1 MIELDVKALQFKR
14 IYCKNKFRTN
24 KMKQAMVV
32 MHLQMNDW
40 TFKNYRNYYTHD
52 TE

>member
-14 IYCKNKFRTN
+14 IYCKNKFRTK
-24 KMKQAMVV
+24 KMKQAIIV
-32 MHLQMNDW
+32 MRFYFNNWPL
-40 TFKNYRNYYTHD
+40 KNYNSYD